1 LINSSKANKI
11 LEWKNVY
18 SVVEALEETVLWY
31 KNFYDNPKDIERES
45 ISQIEKYV
53 SRAAENNLI
62 WSKEEK

>member
-1 LINSSKANKI
+1 MINSSKDNKI

>member
-1 LINSSKANKI
+1 MIDPSKANKI

-31 KNFYDNPKDIERES
+31 KNFYTNPKDIGRES

-53 SRAAENNLI
+53 SKAAENKLI
-62 WSKEEK
+62 WSKEGK

>member
-1 LINSSKANKI
+1 MINSSKANKI

-31 KNFYDNPKDIERES
+31 KNFYVNPKDIERES